1 VNQSNKFLIG
11 IAGGSGSG
19 KTTFLKALLNH
30 FKPEQVA
37 LVSQDNYYNPSS
49 AQKADHNGV
58 LNFDLPTSINRDYF
72 HKDMVLLS
80 EDHPIEILEYNFNNP
95 QWIPEKITIQPAPII
110 IMEGL
115 FVFHYDEIRTN
126 LDFKVYIDV
135 HHEERLNRRINRDAN
150 ERGYPEKDVRY
161 QWANHV
167 LPAEEK
173 YLNPYIP
180 DCDLIVD
187 NTEHFKEG
195 LNTLISQMEKFLG
208 L

>member
-30 FKPEQVA
+30 FKPEEVA

-49 AQKADHNGV
+49 AQEADHNGV

-72 HKDMVLLS
+72 HNDMVLLS

-95 QWIPEKITIQPAPII
+95 QWIPKKITIQPAPII

-115 FVFHYDEIRTN
+115 FVFHYDEIRTRLN
-126 LDFKVYIDV
+126 YKVYIDV

-180 DCDLIVD
+180 ECDLIVD

-195 LNTLISQMEKFLG
+195 LNTLITQMEKFLDC
-208 L
+208 